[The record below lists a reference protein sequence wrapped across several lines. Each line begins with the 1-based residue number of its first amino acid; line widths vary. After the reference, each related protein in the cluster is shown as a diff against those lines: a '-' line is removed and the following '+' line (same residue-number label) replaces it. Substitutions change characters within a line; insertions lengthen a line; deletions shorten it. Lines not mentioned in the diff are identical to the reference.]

1 LAGGIGAALLSTAAG
16 LCVAIPALILYLW
29 FIGRVDMLVME
40 IDRCGQELVNLI
52 SAEALEERRASPRKP
67 KPKKAA

>member
-1 LAGGIGAALLSTAAG
+1 MLII
-16 LCVAIPALILYLW
+16 VAIPALILYLW

-40 IDRCGQELVNLI
+40 IDRSGQELVNLI
-52 SAEALEERRASPRKP
+52 SAEALEERRARSPRTS